1 MLDKTLFGIVGAL
14 GLAVMSSQAQATHV
28 FGAKL
33 NHDLQVPSIC
43 NPNKG
48 SDLCTW
54 VLSLGQSNVGHEAAP
69 VDGTITQIRMMAC
82 GKGSFILQIAHAK
95 RTTHQAQVVR
105 TGPLINYVGNTDRN
119 CNGGPGGFFIETF
132 NVSVPVKKGDV
143 LAVVATRVNF
153 VTQSGDSNDVFDPP
167 LADGGPFKTANNTG
181 HGGGLLMMQAVM
193 TP

>member
-143 LAVVATRVNF
+143 LAVVAVIAHVHRQLERVRVHDGDLREEVAGQLF
-153 VTQSGDSNDVFDPP
+153 YDDPGGISPEASG
-167 LADGGPFKTANNTG
+167 A
-181 HGGGLLMMQAVM
+181 
-193 TP
+193 